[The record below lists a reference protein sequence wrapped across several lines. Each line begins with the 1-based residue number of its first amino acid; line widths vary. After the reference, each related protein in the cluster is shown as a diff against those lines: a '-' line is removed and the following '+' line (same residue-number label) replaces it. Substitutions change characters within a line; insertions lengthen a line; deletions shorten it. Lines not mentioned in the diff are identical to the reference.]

1 MLRGCMQR
9 HTIKCNFFSRDAYVI
24 QVTVGRVYHPMKLVV
39 LIPVFLGQVA
49 LDSVVTKDLH
59 NVPSARLAAATS
71 WCMKGS
77 NCLGPNCQDEDD
89 CIFFESRSAKEK
101 CNKDVCSEKGT
112 KVKNDLSK
120 ES

>member
-1 MLRGCMQR
+1 MQR
-9 HTIKCNFFSRDAYVI
+9 HTIKCHFFSRDAYVT
-24 QVTVGRVYHPMKLVV
+24 QVTLGRVYHPMKPVV
-39 LIPVFLGQVA
+39 LYILVFRGQVT
-49 LDSVVTKDLH
+49 LDSVLTKDLH

-71 WCMKGS
+71 WCRKGT
-77 NCLGPNCQDEDD
+77 NCLGSNCQDEDD

-101 CNKDVCSEKGT
+101 CNKDVCFEKGA

>member
-39 LIPVFLGQVA
+39 LILVFLGHAA

-59 NVPSARLAAATS
+59 NVPLTRLAAATS
-71 WCMKGS
+71 WCRKGTNCLGS
-77 NCLGPNCQDEDD
+77 NCRDEDD
-89 CIFFESRSAKEK
+89 CISLKAVPRKEK
-101 CNKDVCSEKGT
+101 CNKDVCFEKGA